1 MYVDGTRSFSPR
13 WVQGCKCAI
22 STCGVSYIIR
32 HRTTGTS
39 TSCSSRGVRLP
50 ILQQFLQQTCCVRS
64 SNRSQMEEK
73 SGLLDSPSV
82 SQDASESPS
91 TPRSSKGRGSPIV
104 RRDSSYQHVASRQ
117 SLGHKDSPGP
127 ALPVDESTADENRF
141 QLGWERAASTY
152 FEDNALEQKMW
163 IQCTLDGAKKRGDDW
178 IESVFTDD
186 VVSGCS
192 ACLPDIVVVNDT
204 SITKNTEAFKAKA
217 SAAQLWQRVR
227 PSPFCIFC
235 SRLFSSCIETV

>member
-1 MYVDGTRSFSPR
+1 MRVIAS
-13 WVQGCKCAI
+13 

-39 TSCSSRGVRLP
+39 TSCSSRGVRLHL
-50 ILQQFLQQTCCVRS
+50 LQQFLQQTCCVHS

-73 SGLLDSPSV
+73 SGLLDSPSA
-82 SQDASESPS
+82 SQDASGSPS
-91 TPRSSKGRGSPIV
+91 TPRKSPIV
-104 RRDSSYQHVASRQ
+104 QRDSSYQHVASRQ
-117 SLGHKDSPGP
+117 SLGHKYSPGP
-127 ALPVDESTADENRF
+127 ALPVDESRF

-192 ACLPDIVVVNDT
+192 ACLPDIVVVNDE
-204 SITKNTEAFKAKA
+204 SITKNTEAFKVKA
-217 SAAQLWQRVR
+217 SAAQPWQRVR

-235 SRLFSSCIETV
+235 TRLSSSCIETV